1 MTHLAIDIRL
11 MAFKFFDLAVEY
23 HPPSFFS
30 YAEKVSSFV
39 HDIQMFGVHFFIIG
53 VWEPTCFVFVLPFVC
68 SWWLVQCE

>member
-53 VWEPTCFVFVLPFVC
+53 V
-68 SWWLVQCE
+68 

>member
-1 MTHLAIDIRL
+1 LHVQDNQGPVISLMMAYIFNAMTHLAIDVRL

-53 VWEPTCFVFVLPFVC
+53 V
-68 SWWLVQCE
+68 

>member
-1 MTHLAIDIRL
+1 MTHLAIDVRL

-53 VWEPTCFVFVLPFVC
+53 V
-68 SWWLVQCE
+68 